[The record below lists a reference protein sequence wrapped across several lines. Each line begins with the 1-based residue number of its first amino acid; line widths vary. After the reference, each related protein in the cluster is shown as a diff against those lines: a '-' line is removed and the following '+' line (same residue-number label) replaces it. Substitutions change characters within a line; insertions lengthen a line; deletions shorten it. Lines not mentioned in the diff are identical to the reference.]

1 MQVTLKLD
9 ASARRPVVKLDWF
22 NGCRALVDTGA
33 LFPVWTA
40 SEKIL
45 SHKLGA
51 KLEKSD
57 ISFSGFGGNVSGT
70 LYRVNFKLSHLLFL
84 DMPIIATNMDSLNCH
99 LILPATMFDKM
110 IYEID
115 TINHALNIDTK
126 DNQLVRILRLS
137 DDNGKISVYL
147 AGTYERV
154 EDYYRT
160 DYEPTDEEVN
170 ANYIHSLLE
179 KDKIQGKN

>member
-1 MQVTLKLD
+1 MQLILKLD
-9 ASARRPVVKLDWF
+9 ANARRPVVKLDWF
-22 NGCRALVDTGA
+22 NGCRALIDTGA

-45 SHKLGA
+45 THKLGA

-70 LYRVNFKLSHLLFL
+70 LYRVNFKLNHLMFL
-84 DMPIIATNMDSLNCH
+84 DMPIIATNMYSLNCH

-115 TINHALNIDTK
+115 TINHVLNIDTK
-126 DNQLVRILRLS
+126 DNQFVRILRLS
-137 DDNGKISVYL
+137 DDNGRISVYL
-147 AGTYERV
+147 AGTYDRI
-154 EDYYRT
+154 EDYHRT
-160 DYEPTDEEVN
+160 DCEPVDKEAEVN
-170 ANYIHSLLE
+170 YVYVFRKS
-179 KDKIQGKN
+179 K